1 MEVMTQVRGD
11 VPLALKR
18 RTFSQLALRGQF
30 FNTWI
35 REQMERWLAEVE
47 AQDASDDLVIE
58 HPRHR

>member
-47 AQDASDDLVIE
+47 AEEPTKELVTAHRE
-58 HPRHR
+58 HR